1 MLTRPQPT
9 TAAEAFLMA
18 LKANGVDY
26 LFANAGTDFAPVIE
40 GLANQGSY
48 SEALPEAL
56 VIPHETAAVA
66 MPHGY
71 YLMTG
76 RPQAMM
82 VHVNVGLANSVMG
95 VLNAASENIPLMVM
109 AGRTPLSEHERL
121 GARITPIQYGQEMYD
136 QGAMVREATKWDYE
150 LRFPEQAA
158 AVVNRAM
165 TIAMAEPRGPVYLC
179 LPREPLAAPPS
190 PTMTSSSDCGGTT
203 CRENSHSAQ
212 FH

>member
-66 MPHGY
+66 MPA
-71 YLMTG
+71 
-76 RPQAMM
+76 RSRSFDAQRCQF
-82 VHVNVGLANSVMG
+82 VHVASVQLHIISWFRANVN
-95 VLNAASENIPLMVM
+95 
-109 AGRTPLSEHERL
+109 GRS
-121 GARITPIQYGQEMYD
+121 
-136 QGAMVREATKWDYE
+136 
-150 LRFPEQAA
+150 
-158 AVVNRAM
+158 
-165 TIAMAEPRGPVYLC
+165 
-179 LPREPLAAPPS
+179 
-190 PTMTSSSDCGGTT
+190 
-203 CRENSHSAQ
+203 
-212 FH
+212 

>member
-1 MLTRPQPT
+1 MAKRPQPT

-40 GLANQGSY
+40 GLANQGSH
-48 SEALPEAL
+48 SEYLPEAL
-56 VIPHETAAVA
+56 VIPHETAAAA

-95 VLNAASENIPLMVM
+95 VINAASENIPLLVM
-109 AGRTPLSEHERL
+109 AGRTPVTEHERL
-121 GARITPIQYGQEMYD
+121 GSRITPIQYGQEMRD
-136 QGAMVREATKWDYE
+136 QGGMIRESTKWDYE
-150 LRFPEQAA
+150 LRYPEQAA
-158 AVVNRAM
+158 A
-165 TIAMAEPRGPVYLC
+165 
-179 LPREPLAAPPS
+179 
-190 PTMTSSSDCGGTT
+190 
-203 CRENSHSAQ
+203 
-212 FH
+212 